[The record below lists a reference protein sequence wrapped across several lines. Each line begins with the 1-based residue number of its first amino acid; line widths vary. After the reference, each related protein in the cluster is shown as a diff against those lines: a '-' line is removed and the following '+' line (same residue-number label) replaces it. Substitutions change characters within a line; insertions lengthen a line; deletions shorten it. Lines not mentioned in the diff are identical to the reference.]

1 MPGPLITRQD
11 IANGAVS
18 GQPRNFDSFG
28 GKARAARVFFY
39 FPTALRATAMPH
51 SLGRTPSSWR
61 VVHVSKD
68 GTPGAIFS
76 PVQGTSGGANT
87 KLSSQ
92 YTMSKNFIV
101 LACETA
107 NTWAEIELS

>member
-18 GQPRNFDSFG
+18 SQPRNFDSFG

-39 FPTALRATAMPH
+39 FPTANLATAMPH
-51 SLGRTPSSWR
+51 SLGRTPSSVR
-61 VVHVSKD
+61 IVHVSRD
-68 GTPGAIFS
+68 GVPGSVYAPI
-76 PVQGTSGGANT
+76 QGAGGGAST

-92 YTMSKNFIV
+92 YTMSKNYIV

-107 NTWAEIELS
+107 NTWAEVELT